1 MELEQLK
8 SKYAAVLQRMQ
19 RGGGV
24 KLTHVHL
31 QDQKL
36 FIGGNVGSQA
46 LKDELWTSI
55 KGVDPSHQ
63 DLIADIKVDPSL
75 APAAEPAKSAAPAA
89 APAAEQRYTV
99 VSGDTLSAI
108 SKRFYGDASKYGRI
122 FEANRDILSDPDKIK
137 PGQSLRIP
145 A

>member
-1 MELEQLK
+1 MELLDQLK
-8 SKYAAVLQRMQ
+8 GKYSAVLQRME

-24 KLTHVHL
+24 KLTHVHI

-46 LKDELWTSI
+46 LKDELWSEI
-55 KGVDPSHQ
+55 KKIDPKYQ
-63 DLIADIKVDPSL
+63 DLIADLKIDPGL
-75 APAAEPAKSAAPAA
+75 APAAEAASKSAAA
-89 APAAEQRYTV
+89 AAEQRYTV

-108 SKRFYGDASKYGRI
+108 SKRFYGDAKKYHKI
-122 FEANRDILSDPDKIK
+122 FEANRDILTDPDHIK

-145 A
+145 TA